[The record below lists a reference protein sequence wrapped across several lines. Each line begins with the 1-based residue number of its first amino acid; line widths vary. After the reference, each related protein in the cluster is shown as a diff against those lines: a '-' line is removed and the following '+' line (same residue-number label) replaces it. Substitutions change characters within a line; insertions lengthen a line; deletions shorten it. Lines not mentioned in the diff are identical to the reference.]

1 MSYWGRTLDF
11 FSFRGLQKRQGLQVS
26 GPQTRS
32 RPPTTDVNFDTAM
45 SVSAFWACVKILTET
60 LASMPLRCY
69 RMRDGVR
76 EEYPEYALFTLLA
89 YQPNRYQT
97 RIEFFE
103 TLTLN
108 LVTTGNCYAAI
119 ERTASGR
126 IISLLPLMSS
136 QMRVVLEDDGSRT
149 YQYTSSNGTLRVF
162 SEQSIWHVSLF
173 GNGVVGLSPI
183 GYMAK
188 SLGVAIDTDDR
199 AATLAASGGKT
210 NGVLMVDKLLTKDQR
225 ERIRENFGDLT
236 EGRTDQLFVLE
247 ADMKFERTSLSPQ
260 DMQLLETRK
269 FQTEDICRFM
279 GVPSVLVNDTSGTT
293 SWGSGIAQIVQGFY
307 KLGMRPLLE
316 RFEASIKRHLM
327 PARDWARIE
336 FRFDFDEL
344 LRPDLL
350 TRLDAYNKGINSGQM
365 SPNEAR
371 SSEGRGPKPGGDQI
385 YLNGTLVPAGT
396 VRGQTQGGGNAAQN
410 PAIE

>member
-32 RPPTTDVNFDTAM
+32 RPPSTDVNFDTAM
-45 SVSAFWACVKILTET
+45 SVSAFWACVKLLTET
-60 LASMPLRCY
+60 LASMPLKCHRT
-69 RMRDGVR
+69 RRGVR
-76 EEYPEYALFTLLA
+76 EEYRDYDLWQLLA

-108 LVTTGNCYAAI
+108 LVTTGNCYAAV
-119 ERTASGR
+119 ERTGSGR
-126 IISLLPLMSS
+126 VTSLMPLMSS
-136 QMRVVLEDDGSRT
+136 QMRVVLQDDGSKQ
-149 YQYTSSNGTLRVF
+149 YQYTSSEGTLRVF
-162 SEQSIWHVSLF
+162 AEESIWHVTLF

-188 SLGVAIDTDDR
+188 SLGVAIDSDDR

-210 NGVLMVDKLLTKDQR
+210 NGVLMVDKLLTKEQR
-225 ERIRENFGDLT
+225 EKVRENFADLT

-247 ADMKFERTSLSPQ
+247 ADMRFERTSLSPQ

-279 GVPSVLVNDTSGTT
+279 GVPSVLVNDHSGTT
-293 SWGSGIAQIVQGFY
+293 AWGSGIYQIVQGFY

-316 RFEASIKRHLM
+316 RFETSIKRHLM
-327 PARDWARIE
+327 PRRDWATID
-336 FRFDFDEL
+336 FKFDFDDL
-344 LRPDLL
+344 LRPDRA
-350 TRLDAYNKGINSGQM
+350 TRMDANNKAINSGQM
-365 SPNEAR
+365 TPDEAR
-371 SSEGRGPKPGGDQI
+371 SEEGRGPMPGGDRI

-410 PAIE
+410 PATE